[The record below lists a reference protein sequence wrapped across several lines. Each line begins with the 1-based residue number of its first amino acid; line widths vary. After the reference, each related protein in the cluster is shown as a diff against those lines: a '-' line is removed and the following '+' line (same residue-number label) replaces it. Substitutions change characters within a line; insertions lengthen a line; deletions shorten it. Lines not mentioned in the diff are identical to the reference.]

1 MSGCKGRFDCSSLS
15 QANGSEKKV
24 YKVHLSQFGHYVESQ
39 GHWFCILHKKKI
51 GWEILAA

>member
-24 YKVHLSQFGHYVESQ
+24 YKVHLAQFGHYVESRLL
-39 GHWFCILHKKKI
+39 ILHFTHKKS
-51 GWEILAA
+51 